1 MNTEP
6 IKPKFSYTICSQE
19 GQMTKL
25 LRNIFKGGFE
35 GRGGRGEESGNSPVD
50 VCVQLTS
57 VVNTEGNA
65 TQ

>member
-6 IKPKFSYTICSQE
+6 IKPKFSYTVCSQE

-25 LRNIFKGGFE
+25 PRNIFKGGFE
-35 GRGGRGEESGNSPVD
+35 KRGKKRFGKNSVD

>member
-1 MNTEP
+1 MKNNQDGETYLKTRKENLARVP
-6 IKPKFSYTICSQE
+6 IH
-19 GQMTKL
+19 
-25 LRNIFKGGFE
+25 
-35 GRGGRGEESGNSPVD
+35 